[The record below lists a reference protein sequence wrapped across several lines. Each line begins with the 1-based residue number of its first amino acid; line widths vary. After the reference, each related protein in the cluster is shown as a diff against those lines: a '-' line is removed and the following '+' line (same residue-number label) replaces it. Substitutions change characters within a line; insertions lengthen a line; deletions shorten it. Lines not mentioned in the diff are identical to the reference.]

1 MAFYNKLFSAF
12 ILSLFAFT
20 AFAQKEIPVLQF
32 KASPLIPIYNP
43 IVVDSTD
50 VNKKTFETKNLLKT
64 QVNWEEVRT
73 AKKILKAGADSVF
86 NLDYA
91 PYDRQI
97 PSRDKAVQL
106 FSFNVDADRYCKAE
120 LSITSTDML
129 EVYINGKKEDKKKE
143 TKEDSLSKAK
153 TLTFDLTLEPH
164 RYEVIIKRLAEV
176 KNFNESQLKAYIKPV
191 KKDSLAQITLSTDA
205 KRRVTINDIME
216 GNRITAGTL
225 SPTGQY
231 YLIGTKDVF
240 PGGKSLSSLELRD
253 LKTNQTIY
261 RFPSAANP
269 QWIDGKNQLVYSK
282 TGESNMDLILLD
294 IPSLNETAIAEGI
307 QFDSYSVSPD
317 AQTVFI
323 YLNEEIPAD
332 KGDLKRVLS
341 PSDRSGEFR
350 NRTSLSLYSV
360 LDKSL
365 QQITFGR
372 TDLRIT
378 DMSRD
383 GQKALLFSTE
393 EDITHR
399 PFSVMTLFELD
410 VKTLQLDTLFRDPF
424 ITGAYY
430 SPDGKNLLITGG
442 AEAFN
447 GIGENLA
454 EGQISNTYDNQAF
467 IYNRKSKEIEP
478 ITKDFN
484 PSIKGAQWAS
494 YDNNIYFRVEDKDFV
509 HIYKYNPQSK
519 QYALLDLPEEVIAA
533 FSVADSQPVALF
545 RGESPANAYR
555 LYSYDLKT
563 QKSALLADP
572 YKKQLDEMAM
582 SPVTSWTFTSSDNTI
597 VDGRYCLP
605 PDFDPQKKYPLIVY
619 YYGGTSPTSRI
630 FETTYPSQVY
640 AALGYVVYI
649 VEPSGATGY
658 GQEFSARH
666 VNAWGQTTADEII
679 EGTQKF
685 YREHAFVDST
695 KVGCIGASYGGF
707 MTQYLQTQTD
717 IFAAAVSHA
726 GISSIAS
733 YWGEGYW
740 GYSYS
745 GAASAN
751 SYPWNNPDLY
761 INQSP
766 LFKADKINTPLLLL
780 HGTADTN
787 VPIGESIQMYNALKI
802 LGKEVEFIQV
812 QGENHAIYDYKKRIA
827 WNNTI
832 YAWFAKWLKGQPEWW
847 EALYPER

>member
-1 MAFYNKLFSAF
+1 MLSSSKLFYIF
-12 ILSLFAFT
+12 IFLLLGFT
-20 AFAQKEIPVLQF
+20 AFAQKEIPILQF

-43 IVVDSTD
+43 ILIDSTD

-64 QVNWEEVRT
+64 QVDFEEVRT
-73 AKKILKAGADSVF
+73 GKKILKAGADSVF

-106 FSFNVDADRYCKAE
+106 FSFNMDADRYCKVE

-129 EVYINGKKEDKKKE
+129 QVYINNKEEKSKE

-153 TLTFDLTLEPH
+153 TLTIDLTLEPR

-176 KNFNESQLKAYIKPV
+176 KNFNESQLKASITPA
-191 KKDSLAQITLSTDA
+191 KKDSLAQIAISTDT
-205 KRRVTINDIME
+205 KRRVTINDIIE
-216 GNRITAGTL
+216 GNRVTAGSL
-225 SPTGQY
+225 SSTGQY
-231 YLIGTKDVF
+231 YLLNTKAVF
-240 PGGKSLSSLELRD
+240 PGGKSVSNLELRE

-261 RFPSAANP
+261 RFPSETNP
-269 QWIDGKNQLVYSK
+269 QWIKGKNQLVYSK
-282 TGESNMDLILLD
+282 NGVSNQDLILLD
-294 IPSLNETAIAEGI
+294 IPSLNETTIVENI
-307 QFDSYSVSPD
+307 KFDSYSISPD
-317 AQTVFI
+317 AQTLFI
-323 YLNEEIPAD
+323 SLNEEVPED

-350 NRTSLSLYSV
+350 NRASLFLYS
-360 LDKSL
+360 LQDKSL

-372 TDLRIT
+372 TDIRIT
-378 DMSRD
+378 DISRD
-383 GQKALLFSTE
+383 SQKALVFSAE

-399 PFSVMTLFELD
+399 PFSIMTLFELD
-410 VKTLQLDTLFRDPF
+410 IKTLQLDTLFRDPF
-424 ITGAYY
+424 IAGAFY
-430 SPDGKNLLITGG
+430 SPDGKSLLITGS

-447 GIGENLA
+447 GIGENIA
-454 EGQISNTYDNQAF
+454 EGQISNSYDNQAF
-467 IYNRKSKEIEP
+467 IYNRKSKELECF
-478 ITKDFN
+478 TKDFN
-484 PSIKGAQWAS
+484 PNILGVQWAS
-494 YDNNIYFRVEDKDFV
+494 YDNNIYFRAEDKDFV
-509 HIYKYNPQSK
+509 SIYKYDPQSK
-519 QYALLDLPEEVIAA
+519 QYTLLDLPEEVIAA
-533 FSVADSQPVALF
+533 FKVADSQPVALF
-545 RGESPANAYR
+545 RGESPVNAYR
-555 LYSYDLKT
+555 LYAYDLKT
-563 QKSALLADP
+563 QKSTLLADP
-572 YKKQLDEMAM
+572 YKNQLDEMAL
-582 SPVTSWTFTSSDNTI
+582 SPVTSWTFTSPDNTVI
-597 VDGRYCLP
+597 DGRYYLP
-605 PDFDPQKKYPLIVY
+605 PGFDPQKKYPLIVY

-640 AALGYVVYI
+640 AALGYVVY
-649 VEPSGATGY
+649 VVQPSGATGY

-666 VNAWGQTTADEII
+666 VNAWGKTTADEII
-679 EGTQKF
+679 EGAQKF

-707 MTQYLQTQTD
+707 MTQYLQTQTN

-740 GYSYS
+740 GFSYS

-751 SYPWNNPDLY
+751 SYPWNNPDMY

-827 WNNTI
+827 WNHTI